1 MLMWDTRHC
10 VLWGCAY
17 FDSNTLKWTLWV
29 HRLFMKGG
37 QKIKLILFQGTSHPS
52 EPLSSGPGRM
62 IDYPNPNQTF
72 QHGSLI
78 RCDSDLEVVRQ
89 KPSTPLCIWLRK
101 NRSIYNGLDSPAL
114 WPPTPHLS
122 DRSPHFSVTLHSSH
136 PGLRAL
142 WGLSIPLTL
151 LHFPPMMLVTLD
163 VAHSVFITFHVR
175 LSLLTY

>member
-1 MLMWDTRHC
+1 MRMCIFW
-10 VLWGCAY
+10 
-17 FDSNTLKWTLWV
+17 LKY
-29 HRLFMKGG
+29 
-37 QKIKLILFQGTSHPS
+37 IKMDIMGTQIIY
-52 EPLSSGPGRM
+52 ERTKDKTDLVSGYLTSQWAPQFRARE
-62 IDYPNPNQTF
+62 DDWLPQPKPDCF